1 MKKGKIG
8 VQMSMI
14 KDKVKEQGVYETMR
28 RISEIGYRCV
38 EISQVDMSAENVAAF
53 KKAGEDFG
61 IVVAAISA
69 ALEPIFKGMPGDTL
83 VSDFDKIVND
93 CKILDCKF
101 LRIGMLPITCM
112 GSKDK
117 VMEFVAKCDEMA
129 ERLADHGI
137 ELYYHN
143 HHVEFTR
150 YDGEFLL
157 DIIKDNTK
165 KIGFELDCHWI
176 YRGGEDPV
184 RFIKKYKNRVTL
196 LHLKDYRIGRM
207 DMEGF
212 DFSDMDA
219 FRRKFSD
226 VVEFAEVGEGS
237 LDMKGIIEAG
247 LESGSEY
254 FLVEQDTCYDRD
266 PFDSLRIS
274 AENLRK
280 LGYADWF

>member
-14 KDKVKEQGVYETMR
+14 KDKVKEQGVYETMHK
-28 RISEIGYRCV
+28 ISELGYRCV
-38 EISQVDMSAENVAAF
+38 EISQVEMSPENVAAF

-61 IVVAAISA
+61 IVVSSISA
-69 ALEPIFKGMPGDTL
+69 ALEPMFPGMPGETL
-83 VSDFDKIVND
+83 TSDFDKIVAD
-93 CKILDCKF
+93 CKTLDCKF
-101 LRIGMLPITCM
+101 VRIGMLPITCM

-117 VMEFVAKCDEMA
+117 VMEFVAKCDVMA

-143 HHVEFTR
+143 HHVEFTK
-150 YDGEFLL
+150 YDGQFLL

-176 YRGGEDPV
+176 HRGGEDPV
-184 RFIKKYKNRVTL
+184 RFIKKYKGRVTL
-196 LHLKDYRIGRM
+196 LHLKDYRIARM
-207 DMEGF
+207 DLEGF
-212 DFSDMDA
+212 DFSDMPG
-219 FRRKFSD
+219 FMRKFEGI
-226 VVEFAEVGEGS
+226 VQFAEVGEGS
-237 LDMKGIIEAG
+237 LDMKAIIEAG

>member
-1 MKKGKIG
+1 MANGKIG

-28 RISEIGYRCV
+28 KISQIGYRCV
-38 EISQVDMSAENVAAF
+38 EISQVEMSAENVAAF

-69 ALEPIFKGMPGDTL
+69 ALEPMLPGMPGETL
-83 VSDFDKIVND
+83 VNDFDKIVKD
-93 CKILDCKF
+93 CKTLDCKF
-101 LRIGMLPITCM
+101 VRIGMLPITCM

-117 VMEFVAKCDEMA
+117 VMDFVAKCDVMA
-129 ERLADHGI
+129 ERLAEHGI

-143 HHVEFTR
+143 HHVEFTK
-150 YDGEFLL
+150 YDGKFLL

-165 KIGFELDCHWI
+165 RIGFELDCHWI
-176 YRGGEDPV
+176 HRGGEDPV
-184 RFIKKYKNRVTL
+184 TFIKKYKNRVTL

-207 DMEGF
+207 NMDDFEFGDMG
-212 DFSDMDA
+212 A
-219 FRRKFSD
+219 FRQKFYD
-226 VVEFAEVGEGS
+226 IVQFAEVGEGS

-254 FLVEQDTCYDRD
+254 FLVEQDDCYDRD

-274 AENLRK
+274 AENLRQ